1 MMEIDTEIRE
11 IKDLLILL
19 NEKMDVL
26 IDVREVF
33 SMMRLSEKALAEFF
47 DEEPVLYKLEDLKVR
62 YL

>member
-26 IDVREVF
+26 IDEREVF
-33 SMMRLSEKALAEFF
+33 SMMRLSEKALAEFH
-47 DEEPVLYKLEDLKVR
+47 R
-62 YL
+62 

>member
-11 IKDLLILL
+11 IKNLLILL

-33 SMMRLSEKALAEFF
+33 SMMRL
-47 DEEPVLYKLEDLKVR
+47 
-62 YL
+62 